1 MRSAI
6 LLTVLALP
14 WWAMGQQAPA
24 APQTP
29 ASPQA
34 PAPPPMPRFLVT
46 PPGGYLGVGIQEI
59 TGERAKS
66 LKLPSDTGVEVTRV
80 APDSPAEKA
89 GLKSGDVVLQINGN
103 KVESLEQAS
112 KLVRETPVG
121 HEVKLEVFRGGASQT
136 ITAKVGEHPQVP
148 GIPDGIGFRMP
159 DVPRVIM
166 GLRSP
171 MLGVEAESIDGQL
184 AQYFGVS
191 DGVLVRTVMKG
202 SAAEKA
208 GVKAGDVIYKI
219 DEVKVATPAEISARL
234 RAAHGKPIP
243 VALMRER
250 KEMSL
255 TVEAPEAPRL
265 GRAEPA
271 HLDQQ

>member
-6 LLTVLALP
+6 LIAVVALP

-24 APQTP
+24 APQP
-29 ASPQA
+29 
-34 PAPPPMPRFLVT
+34 PAPPAAPRFLVT

-59 TGERAKS
+59 TGERAKA

-89 GLKSGDVVLQINGN
+89 GLKSGDVILQINGI
-103 KVESLEQAS
+103 KVESLEQSS

-121 HEVKLEVFRGGASQT
+121 REVRLEVFRGGASLA
-136 ITAKVGEHPQVP
+136 IIAKVGEHPQVP

-159 DVPRVIM
+159 DVPRVIV

-184 AQYFGVS
+184 AQYFGLS

-208 GVKAGDVIYKI
+208 GVKAGDVIFKV
-219 DEVKVATPAEISARL
+219 DDVKVATPAEISARL

>member
-6 LLTVLALP
+6 LITVLALP
-14 WWAMGQQAPA
+14 WWATGQQAPA
-24 APQTP
+24 APQP
-29 ASPQA
+29 
-34 PAPPPMPRFLVT
+34 PAPPAVPRFLVT

-59 TGERAKS
+59 TGDRAKA
-66 LKLPSDTGVEVTRV
+66 LKLPSDTGVEITRV

-121 HEVKLEVFRGGASQT
+121 REVKLEVFRNGASQT
-136 ITAKVGEHPQVP
+136 IIAKVGEHPQVP

-166 GLRSP
+166 GLRNP

-184 AQYFGVS
+184 AQYFGLS

-208 GVKAGDVIYKI
+208 GVKAGDVIFKV
-219 DEVKVATPAEISARL
+219 DDVKVATPPEISARL

-243 VALMRER
+243 VVVMRER

>member
-14 WWAMGQQAPA
+14 WWAVGQQAP
-24 APQTP
+24 PQP
-29 ASPQA
+29 L
-34 PAPPPMPRFLVT
+34 APPAVPSRFLVT

-59 TGERAKS
+59 TGDRAKA

-89 GLKSGDVVLQINGN
+89 GLKSGDVVLQINGI
-103 KVESLEQAS
+103 KVESLEQSS
-112 KLVRETPVG
+112 KLVREIPVG
-121 HEVKLEVFRGGASQT
+121 REVKLEVFRNGASQT
-136 ITAKVGEHPQVP
+136 IIAKVGEHPPVP

-184 AQYFGVS
+184 AQYFGLS

-208 GVKAGDVIYKI
+208 GVKAGDVIFKV
-219 DEVKVATPAEISARL
+219 DDVKVATPPEISARL
-234 RAAHGKPIP
+234 RAAHGKAIP
-243 VALMRER
+243 VAIMRER

-265 GRAEPA
+265 GRAEPS